1 MDKEKNKLMASDDFY
16 DDFSDARGELERL
29 DRLADGVGKK
39 ITNVLHGAILDGKSL
54 KNTLLQIGRTLA
66 DITLKAALKPIGN
79 VVSGLVNSLFTATNP
94 VPGVATAFAKGGVVA
109 SPSYFPMSNGG
120 TGLMGEAGAEAIL
133 PLARGPDGRL
143 GVRSA
148 GGGAA
153 PIQIS
158 MVVNTPN
165 AESFVRSQAQVNAML
180 ARAVG
185 RGRRSL

>member
-1 MDKEKNKLMASDDFY
+1 MANDFA
-16 DDFSDARGELERL
+16 DDFSDARGELVRL
-29 DRLADGVGKK
+29 DQLADSVGNK
-39 ITNVLHGAILDGKSL
+39 ITSTLRGAILDGKSL
-54 KNTLLQIGRTLA
+54 RNMLSQIGRTLA
-66 DITLKAALKPIGN
+66 DITLKAALKPVGN
-79 VVSGLVNSLFTATNP
+79 AISGLVNSLFAATNP

-109 SPSYFPMSNGG
+109 TPSYFPMNGGG

-133 PLARGPDGRL
+133 PLARGADGRL
-143 GVRSA
+143 GVRST

-158 MVVNTPN
+158 MTVNTPN